1 MADSRLCNHRSGNTP
16 WRPAHPACPLPPAIN
31 GIDPARQNHGMGEL
45 DLPVTSAPNRGDD
58 APYKDQATAAARR
71 LSRAR

>member
-1 MADSRLCNHRSGNTP
+1 MADMPPVQSSFGQCALETRT
-16 WRPAHPACPLPPAIN
+16 PACPLPPAIN
-31 GIDPARQNHGMGEL
+31 GIDPARQNHGLGEL
-45 DLPVTSAPNRGDD
+45 DLPVTLAPNRGDD